1 MTKLFNYVTFS
12 NVQQTNSILSFSCQF
27 SILVKSKMAT
37 TFGDVTVPQRGRT
50 LTWFIKCR
58 TCGKVYI
65 GKTGRRLGDRFRGH
79 LRSTWVTDTDL
90 PVHVPLAA
98 ILRPRITP
106 LRICWYPSFGS
117 GFQRTLDR
125 RRFEAKVIFQHR
137 TLHPGGGGG
146 GLTRIEVCARE

>member
-65 GKTGRRLGDRFRGH
+65 DKTGRRLGDRFRGH

-106 LRICWYPSFGS
+106 LRICW
-117 GFQRTLDR
+117 

-137 TLHPGGGGG
+137 TLHPGGGRLNTDR
-146 GLTRIEVCARE
+146 GLRARVAYNVFVLF